1 MPDMARRI
9 CARALEENEITF
21 TMETIMLSAP
31 RLDTRVASTAAMI
44 RCNAGLESMF
54 EQGLYNCCHV
64 VPVLAIQQNDTSDN
78 D

>member
-1 MPDMARRI
+1 
-9 CARALEENEITF
+9 
-21 TMETIMLSAP
+21 MLSAP